1 MAPKENEAEVTAAKE
16 DVSTSVALYSGSVHN
31 FNNHLFLVYFL
42 QHKTSLEKPNQFKAI
57 H

>member
-42 QHKTSLEKPNQFKAI
+42 QQKTSLEKPNQFKAI